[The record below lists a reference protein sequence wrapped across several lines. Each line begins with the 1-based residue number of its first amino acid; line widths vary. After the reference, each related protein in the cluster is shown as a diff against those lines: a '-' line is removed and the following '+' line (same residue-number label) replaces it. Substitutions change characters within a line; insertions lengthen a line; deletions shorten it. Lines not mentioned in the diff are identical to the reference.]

1 MECITDNNR
10 NGIIYTY
17 DGTFDGFLCCVFTAY
32 STKRFPGKIARYG
45 TVTPSIFDEV
55 ADIQTDRAEAER
67 VYEGIR
73 KNISGKA
80 LYYAYL
86 AFMTE
91 REGMEDD
98 IFEFLRL
105 GFKYG
110 GRVLSMMNNDT
121 VLSVVKL
128 KEKAYREADK
138 LFGFLR
144 FEELEGG
151 IYYAE
156 LEPDN
161 NILELLAKH
170 FEDRFPNRRFI
181 ICDKGRGLSAVYD
194 ARELTLLRGMP
205 ENLPPRSE
213 SEAEYRRLWKV
224 FYDAVEIKERH
235 NPKLRRSMM
244 PKKYHK
250 YITELRRFPD

>member
-1 MECITDNNR
+1 MEFFTDDNR

-32 STKRFPGKIARYG
+32 NTKRFPSKIARYG
-45 TVTPSIFDEV
+45 TFTPSIFDRV
-55 ADIQTDRAEAER
+55 SDVRTDRVEAER

-110 GRVLSMMNNDT
+110 SRVLSMMNNDA

-138 LFGFLR
+138 LFGFVR

-156 LEPDN
+156 IEPDN

-170 FEDRFPNRRFI
+170 FEDRFPRRRFI
-181 ICDKGRGLSAVYD
+181 MCDKGRGISAVYD
-194 ARELTLLRGMP
+194 AGELTLLRGIP

-213 SEAEYRRLWKV
+213 NEEEYRRLWKC
-224 FYDAVEIKERH
+224 FYDAVEIKERR
-235 NPKLRRSMM
+235 NPKLQRSMM
-244 PKKYHK
+244 PKKYWK
-250 YITELRRFPD
+250 YIIEKSL